1 MIKCPRC
8 GKEVDEWEAKCPYC
22 KTDFDKYDK
31 GEKSRKDH
39 AYWLNIFAIIN
50 IILCIITAIIIF
62 INYSTIEVPESY
74 DYITETYVE
83 TTTNWIGIISGI
95 AVLFFGFTQY
105 FLLETIVDI
114 HDMTEDINIPK

>member
-1 MIKCPRC
+1 MIKCPKC

-31 GEKSRKDH
+31 GEESRRGP
-39 AYWLNIFAIIN
+39 AYWLNIFAKIN
-50 IILCIITAIIIF
+50 IILCIVVAVIIF
-62 INYSTIEVPESY
+62 INYSSIEVTESY
-74 DYITETYVE
+74 NYIAGTYTETE
-83 TTTNWIGIISGI
+83 TNWIGIISGI

-114 HDMTEDINIPK
+114 HDIVEYTSISK